1 MFCFYI
7 DIRPLFCTEMYIHT
21 FYLMIFWENKV
32 SFFKG
37 KHEEEYTNGNTNC
50 LKLPIVSFLN
60 LKTVMFLNMRTI
72 ILPKFA
78 I

>member
-1 MFCFYI
+1 
-7 DIRPLFCTEMYIHT
+7 
-21 FYLMIFWENKV
+21 MIFWENKV

-37 KHEEEYTNGNTNC
+37 KHEEEYTYGYTNC

-60 LKTVMFLNMRTI
+60 LKTVTFLNMRTV